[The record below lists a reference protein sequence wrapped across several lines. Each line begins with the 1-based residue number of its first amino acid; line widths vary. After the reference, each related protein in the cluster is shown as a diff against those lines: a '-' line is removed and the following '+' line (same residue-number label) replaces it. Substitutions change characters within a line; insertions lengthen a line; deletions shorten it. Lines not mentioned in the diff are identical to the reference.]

1 MDIPIERWTDKP
13 TDRPMDIP
21 TERQTDKPTD
31 RFLKKN
37 YLVSLEVTYKKSA
50 LNYKEFARDCWG
62 LLGLT

>member
-50 LNYKEFARDCWG
+50 LNS
-62 LLGLT
+62 